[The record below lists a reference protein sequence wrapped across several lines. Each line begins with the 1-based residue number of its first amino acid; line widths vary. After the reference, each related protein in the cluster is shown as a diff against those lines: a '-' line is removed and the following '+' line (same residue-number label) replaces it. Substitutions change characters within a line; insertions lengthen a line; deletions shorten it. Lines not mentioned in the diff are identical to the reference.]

1 MPIMTIPNHSD
12 LDGLTERQ
20 LKQEIIL
27 LREMHGAQAARYQ
40 NALKRLRED
49 KRLLATQ
56 LKKEAN
62 S

>member
-12 LDGLTERQ
+12 LDRLTQRQ

-27 LREMHGAQAARYQ
+27 LREMHGSQAARYQ
-40 NALKRLRED
+40 NALKRLRGD
-49 KRLLATQ
+49 MKLLASQ

>member
-12 LDGLTERQ
+12 LDRLTQRQ

-40 NALKRLRED
+40 NALKRLRGD
-49 KRLLATQ
+49 MKLLASQ